1 MRIGDWPNQIDRAAG
16 DTRYLQLLGMS
27 GQVIR
32 GCHDNVIVLLPI
44 GRHTIEIQRAFA
56 PFQGGIEPH
65 PTAACDCGVAVIS
78 TLRSLVTRQVYRA
91 TVGQGQYLV
100 AKVSAL
106 SRAVIVLVETIVHS
120 AGQSGRRHELRAD
133 RGRS

>member
-32 GCHDNVIVLLPI
+32 GCHDNVIVWLPI
-44 GRHTIEIQRAFA
+44 SWHAAEGQRALA
-56 PFQGGIEPH
+56 AFQRGIEPH
-65 PTAACDCGVAVIS
+65 PTAACDGGVAVIS

-91 TVGQGQYLV
+91 TIGQGQYLV
-100 AKVSAL
+100 A
-106 SRAVIVLVETIVHS
+106 R
-120 AGQSGRRHELRAD
+120 
-133 RGRS
+133 